1 MRVGVMWWG
10 ILKETAVS
18 AEKSD
23 IYSLHINIKANRACS
38 SVRYNG
44 PPHSGWNNIYW
55 MFGASNYTVIDRVKS
70 FNHIVILLKQTG
82 LHVMKDLTGSLL
94 IKALTGLQL
103 TMQQTV
109 SLIKILLERGD
120 L

>member
-1 MRVGVMWWG
+1 MDLLTVDEIIFTG
-10 ILKETAVS
+10 
-18 AEKSD
+18 
-23 IYSLHINIKANRACS
+23 S
-38 SVRYNG
+38 SVQVTTQYL
-44 PPHSGWNNIYW
+44 
-55 MFGASNYTVIDRVKS
+55 TEL
-70 FNHIVILLKQTG
+70 NHLAIVILLKQTG